1 MNKPIELLK
10 DDASVKK
17 FFSQSV
23 KEFNSYQ
30 SKREQFLQELKK
42 ADK

>member
-1 MNKPIELLK
+1 MDSRVELLK
-10 DDASVKK
+10 DEASVKK

-23 KEFNSYQ
+23 KDFHSYQ
-30 SKREQFLQELKK
+30 SRRDLFLQELKQ